1 MLDWSPDK
9 TRNSRQY
16 LNWHLVSHSWLK
28 TKEEAWFSSIQRVSL
43 LPTKSLMLCLR
54 HDFTKAK
61 SGETCARSASRNLK
75 RLALTCLLA
84 ALHCFHFRTRAV
96 IHPGH
101 RTLPPWSGLVILNR
115 CGWPDF
121 WLNIRRS
128 TSWTWT
134 DKLEVEMILH
144 YFFFQHTVQQ
154 MCVRSMHCAVDMEI
168 QFWNLAPPLKHH
180 YQHRPLPHYHQQ
192 RIVICNVGIVLT
204 YTLRLIQTPLTRLF
218 AFD

>member
-1 MLDWSPDK
+1 MVRLWRIDCAHLPKVHSNCQTLTNSHLDRCLPSCAAHMARGEEGNNWSMLDWSPDK

-61 SGETCARSASRNLK
+61 SGETFASASRNLK

-121 WLNIRRS
+121 WPNIRHS

-144 YFFFQHTVQQ
+144 
-154 MCVRSMHCAVDMEI
+154 
-168 QFWNLAPPLKHH
+168 
-180 YQHRPLPHYHQQ
+180 
-192 RIVICNVGIVLT
+192 
-204 YTLRLIQTPLTRLF
+204 
-218 AFD
+218 